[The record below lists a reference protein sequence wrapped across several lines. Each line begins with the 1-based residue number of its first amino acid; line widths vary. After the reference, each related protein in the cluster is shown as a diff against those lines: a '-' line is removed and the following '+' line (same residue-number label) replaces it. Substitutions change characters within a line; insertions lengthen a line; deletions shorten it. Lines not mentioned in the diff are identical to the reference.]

1 MGALVNAVS
10 PLTCLLRGEVVD
22 RLETERKSLNV
33 DPEASGLAFVGLAS
47 DWKNLLFPSASDVV
61 FADGYAQAV
70 TFALLLARTEG
81 IPLDT
86 PPHQIG
92 ATLGGTHSLMGKA
105 PITSD
110 AELWRETVELG
121 RTVVWLHTYG
131 EAMADADV
139 GRPAGDIRLPVGDP
153 KRVLN
158 EEAVTTMPNAIELST
173 AAGEVRAGTGR
184 WGPVTQAVF
193 DCDVGGR
200 KVVKS
205 WFDYRRRDPAG
216 KRTSPLDSLHVD
228 AWPAEWSRE
237 LTDLLTVLTRLVDLE
252 PVQADL
258 LDRVLAGP
266 LVSKQSLAK
275 DGTAWPKVKADRRAR
290 HSAATGSTDGT
301 LDLE

>member
-1 MGALVNAVS
+1 VGALVNAVS

-92 ATLGGTHSLMGKA
+92 ATLGGTH
-105 PITSD
+105 
-110 AELWRETVELG
+110 
-121 RTVVWLHTYG
+121 
-131 EAMADADV
+131 
-139 GRPAGDIRLPVGDP
+139 
-153 KRVLN
+153 
-158 EEAVTTMPNAIELST
+158 
-173 AAGEVRAGTGR
+173 
-184 WGPVTQAVF
+184 
-193 DCDVGGR
+193 
-200 KVVKS
+200 
-205 WFDYRRRDPAG
+205 RRRDPAG